1 MGNGIKKH
9 GRGGQTMSKEDM
21 ILEIVEMLN
30 DSSEVDVEDVYWI
43 VKEK

>member
-1 MGNGIKKH
+1 
-9 GRGGQTMSKEDM
+9 MSKDEM

>member
-1 MGNGIKKH
+1 
-9 GRGGQTMSKEDM
+9 MSKEDM

-30 DSSEVDVEDVYWI
+30 DSNEVDVEDVYWI

>member
-1 MGNGIKKH
+1 
-9 GRGGQTMSKEDM
+9 MSKEEM
-21 ILEIVEMLN
+21 IREIVEMLN

>member
-1 MGNGIKKH
+1 MSDK
-9 GRGGQTMSKEDM
+9 SKEQM
-21 ILEIVEMLN
+21 IREIVEMLN

>member
-1 MGNGIKKH
+1 
-9 GRGGQTMSKEDM
+9 MSKEDM

>member
-1 MGNGIKKH
+1 MSDK
-9 GRGGQTMSKEDM
+9 SKEDM
-21 ILEIVEMLN
+21 IREIVEMLN

>member
-1 MGNGIKKH
+1 
-9 GRGGQTMSKEDM
+9 MSKENM

>member
-1 MGNGIKKH
+1 
-9 GRGGQTMSKEDM
+9 MSDKSKDDM
-21 ILEIVEMLN
+21 IREIVEMLN

>member
-1 MGNGIKKH
+1 M
-9 GRGGQTMSKEDM
+9 TKEDM